1 MSFPQGH
8 ALLIGV
14 GTHQYHA
21 GIDVPITVADA
32 KAVADVLQNAKQCGY
47 PSGQVKVIHNAS
59 ATKAGILSALDQLA
73 AQTSTEHTVFL
84 FYCGHGALGTNG
96 NYYLVSHDAQLQNG
110 RVVADTGVSEGELL
124 AKLRTLAAQRV
135 ILVFNACHS
144 GNISPTLSLATAE
157 LAASN
162 PDEEAAS
169 ALLST
174 GQGRII
180 LVACREQQVSYIG
193 QGTNTIFTQALI
205 DGLQGK
211 GVRNNNGFIS
221 VFSLY
226 EHLYETVRAVVQTQ
240 FNAIQEPE
248 LTVLKG
254 VGPFAVA
261 RYRGANT
268 LGDLDGSEALPEG
281 TAVREV
287 TSSRSERIFKQRMM
301 QTGSGG
307 VAIGPSAKAAGAR
320 GVVADIIHGPVST
333 GDHARQIQTDSY
345 LERQTNTDGGTYVE
359 GNVKTAGDFIGRDKK
374 VRGDE
379 VRGNKE
385 QRKQVGGVRI
395 GDVAGGIHDS
405 VIAGRDAHQV
415 QQGYATSDNQ
425 DDPIV
430 QSPALQSLRT
440 ILSSLYETEVDA
452 RRIAQD
458 AGLDIRQVNF
468 STKPLNFWQ
477 HVLVEA
483 HKQAKVKALVASAGF
498 EYPAKSEALR
508 QAYQAY
514 ASSPQP

>member
-14 GTHQYHA
+14 GTHQYHP
-21 GIDVPITVADA
+21 GLDVPITVADA
-32 KAVADVLQNAKQCGY
+32 QAVAAVLQNAKYCGY
-47 PSGQVKVIHNAS
+47 PTGQVKVIHDAG

-73 AQTSTEHTVFL
+73 AQTKAEHTVFL
-84 FYCGHGALGTNG
+84 FYCGHGALGTDG
-96 NYYLVSHDAQLQNG
+96 NYYLISQDAKLQNG
-110 RVVADTGVSEGELL
+110 RVVAGTGVSEGELL
-124 AKLRTLAAQRV
+124 AKLRTIAAQRV
-135 ILVFNACHS
+135 LLVFNACHS
-144 GNISPTLSLATAE
+144 GNILPTLSLATDKLE
-157 LAASN
+157 ASN

-169 ALLST
+169 ALLGT

-193 QGTNTIFTQALI
+193 QGAQTIFTQALI

-226 EHLYETVRAVVQTQ
+226 EHLYETVRAVVQEQ
-240 FNAIQEPE
+240 FHAIQEPE

-287 TSSRSERIFKQRMM
+287 TPSKSERLFQQRVV

-307 VAIGPSAKAAGAR
+307 VAIGPGAKAAGAR
-320 GVVADIIHGPVST
+320 GVVADTIHGPVST

-345 LERQTNTDGGTYVE
+345 IERQTNTGGGTYIE
-359 GNVKTAGDFIGRDKK
+359 GNVKTAGDFIGRDKQ
-374 VRGDE
+374 VSGDE
-379 VRGNKE
+379 VRGNKGE
-385 QRKQVGGVRI
+385 RKQVGGVSI
-395 GDVAGGIHDS
+395 GDVSGGIHDS

-415 QQGYATSDNQ
+415 QQGYANPGNQ
-425 DDPIV
+425 DDPV
-430 QSPALQSLRT
+430 AQSPALQSLRA
-440 ILSSLYETEVDA
+440 ILSSLYETEADA
-452 RRIAQD
+452 RRLAQD

-468 STKPLNFWQ
+468 STKPVNFW
-477 HVLVEA
+477 HNILVEA
-483 HKQAKVKALVASAGF
+483 HKQAKVRALVASAGF
-498 EYPAKSEALR
+498 EYPAKAEALQ
-508 QAYQAY
+508 QAYQAS
-514 ASSPQP
+514 ANSPQP